1 MLLLQR
7 RLCLRSDGALQRA
20 LFSVEQLTVRQA
32 TALQLGD
39 RASRFDI
46 RARAYVTE
54 AQAASGVPR
63 AARLPD
69 TDAPA
74 SMRRL
79 LANLWR
85 LKCGND
91 MKEVFWRL
99 FHNGLPTWGRLHASE
114 QRCGAGCST
123 VSPGRVHHFWECP
136 VAQAVVAVLTAGL
149 RRHCSHQPQPCAA
162 PSIVAT
168 HVWLASPP
176 SHCGVQAWAWQLV
189 CLVAVAAMEHRRQV
203 LRTLQLDSGALGAA
217 AVVGV
222 QRRAVARFWDLLSA
236 ACSSG
241 LLPRG
246 QAGCH
251 SQPCLEFEA
260 GQRRW
265 WPATV
270 E

>member
-1 MLLLQR
+1 MQSSLLSGSRPSFAAEYRPSLLSPIIAR
-7 RLCLRSDGALQRA
+7 FLALVPGSWVAAARA
-20 LFSVEQLTVRQA
+20 CPVSPSYAAFAEATLPSLGWRTATGPFSVEQLTVRRA

-63 AARLPD
+63 AAGLPD

-99 FHNGLPTWGRLHASE
+99 FHNGLPTAGRLHASE
-114 QRCGAGCST
+114 QRCGAGCSA

-189 CLVAVAAMEHRRQV
+189 CLVAVAARNFLGFCFVPRTGSLLAIVLQRRRQ
-203 LRTLQLDSGALGAA
+203 
-217 AVVGV
+217 
-222 QRRAVARFWDLLSA
+222 
-236 ACSSG
+236 
-241 LLPRG
+241 
-246 QAGCH
+246 
-251 SQPCLEFEA
+251 
-260 GQRRW
+260 
-265 WPATV
+265 
-270 E
+270 